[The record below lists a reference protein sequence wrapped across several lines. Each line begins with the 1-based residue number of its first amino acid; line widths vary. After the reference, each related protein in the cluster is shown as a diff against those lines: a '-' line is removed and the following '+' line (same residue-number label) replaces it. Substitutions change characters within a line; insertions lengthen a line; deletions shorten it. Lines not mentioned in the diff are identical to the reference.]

1 MGLVSSALNLV
12 GDAPGEECCWLL
24 GSWAGRGWGWLLET
38 GQGPAVDAQTGTG
51 CRLQTLVVEERR
63 WGMWDGPLLISLSG
77 WFSLLSGF
85 HSELCFPLSFHEFSS
100 SPSDTKL

>member
-51 CRLQTLVVEERR
+51 CRLQTLVVRNAGGGC
-63 WGMWDGPLLISLSG
+63 GMD
-77 WFSLLSGF
+77 
-85 HSELCFPLSFHEFSS
+85 HFSS
-100 SPSDTKL
+100 LFLVGSRFCLVFIRCSVFH